1 MEQHRQ
7 HIKSDLTD
15 ATIVVSNQLTK
26 LKMLNKRIALIDKDF
41 RYKIACNLKKGN
53 NAQARVMAN
62 ELSNI
67 HHVDRIS
74 QNMCLALEVI
84 VLRFSTI
91 NEFSKILE
99 TINPTIETIK
109 DIQNEIWNVVPTAKG
124 LFNEMASV
132 TSEVLLDSKVK
143 VDSNII
149 PTKVDV
155 DALSILDE
163 VENLL
168 EDEAKARL
176 PDVPQTIPHVRSKPT
191 DRNEQVFDGGRVLVE
206 S

>member
-1 MEQHRQ
+1 MDQHQQ
-7 HIKSDLTD
+7 HLKSDLTN
-15 ATIVVSNQLTK
+15 ATIVVSNQLAK
-26 LKMLNKRIALIDKDF
+26 LKMLDKRISLIDKDF

-53 NAQARVMAN
+53 NRRARVMAN

-67 HHVDRIS
+67 HHVKRIS

-91 NEFSKILE
+91 SEFAKILE
-99 TINPTIETIK
+99 TVNPTIETIK
-109 DIQNEIWNVVPTAKG
+109 DIQNDIWNVVPTATG
-124 LFNEMASV
+124 LFNEMTSV
-132 TSEVLLDSKVK
+132 TSEVLLNSKVK

-149 PTKVDV
+149 STGVDM

-163 VENLL
+163 VEDLL
-168 EDEAKARL
+168 EDEAKAKL
-176 PDVPQTIPHVRSKPT
+176 PDVPDTISHVRSNT
-191 DRNEQVFDGGRVLVE
+191 SEVQEEVLDGNRVLVE

>member
-1 MEQHRQ
+1 MPVQELLA
-7 HIKSDLTD
+7 S
-15 ATIVVSNQLTK
+15 
-26 LKMLNKRIALIDKDF
+26 
-41 RYKIACNLKKGN
+41 
-53 NAQARVMAN
+53 

-67 HHVDRIS
+67 HHVNRIS

-91 NEFSKILE
+91 NEFAKILE

-109 DIQNEIWNVVPTAKG
+109 DIQNDIWNVVPTAKG

-143 VDSNII
+143 VDPNIPRSN
-149 PTKVDV
+149 VDV

-168 EDEAKARL
+168 EDEAKVRL
-176 PDVPQTIPHVRSKPT
+176 PDVPQTIPNVRSKT
-191 DRNEQVFDGGRVLVE
+191 QDRREQVFDGGRVLVE

>member
-15 ATIVVSNQLTK
+15 ATLVVSNQLTK
-26 LKMLNKRIALIDKDF
+26 LKMLNKRISLIDKDF
-41 RYKIACNLKKGN
+41 RYKISTNLKNGN
-53 NAQARVMAN
+53 NSRARVLAN

-67 HHVDRIS
+67 HHVGSLSR
-74 QNMCLALEVI
+74 NMCLALEVI

-91 NEFSKILE
+91 NEFARILE
-99 TINPTIETIK
+99 TIKPTIETIK
-109 DIQNEIWNVVPTAKG
+109 DIQNDIWNVVPAANG
-124 LFNEMASV
+124 LFSEMTSV

-143 VDSNII
+143 ASSNII
-149 PTKVDV
+149 STNIDE
-155 DALSILDE
+155 DALSILQDA
-163 VENLL
+163 ENLL

-176 PDVPQTIPHVRSKPT
+176 PEVPKTIPNSRSKTT
-191 DRNEQVFDGGRVLVE
+191 DIHEQVLDGSRVLVE

>member
-7 HIKSDLTD
+7 HLKSDLTD

-53 NAQARVMAN
+53 NARARVMAN

-67 HHVDRIS
+67 HHVNRIS

-91 NEFSKILE
+91 NEFAKILE

-109 DIQNEIWNVVPTAKG
+109 DIQNDIWNVVPTAKG

-143 VDSNII
+143 VDSNIL
-149 PTKVDV
+149 PRMSMWMHFRYLTKWKISWKMRQKQGYQMCHK
-155 DALSILDE
+155 LSPMSDQKPKIGMSRCSM
-163 VENLL
+163 
-168 EDEAKARL
+168 EAEF
-176 PDVPQTIPHVRSKPT
+176 S
-191 DRNEQVFDGGRVLVE
+191 
-206 S
+206 